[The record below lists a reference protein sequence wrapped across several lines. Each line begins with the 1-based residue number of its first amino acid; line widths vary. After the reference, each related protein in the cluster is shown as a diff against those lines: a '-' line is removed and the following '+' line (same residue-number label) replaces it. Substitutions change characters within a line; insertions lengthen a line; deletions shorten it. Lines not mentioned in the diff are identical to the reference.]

1 MNSLST
7 LLTIVHFI
15 GLGLAVGAASVK
27 VVLLLKC
34 KSDSAMV
41 PVYLKVVRPITKV
54 LITGIILLTLSG
66 IIWLING
73 YPFST
78 ELIIKIVLVA
88 LIWILGPI
96 IDNVAEPK
104 FKQLA
109 PTVDQPASPEF
120 AAIMNKYLALEIFAT
135 ALFYIIIIYWV

>member
-1 MNSLST
+1 MDALVSL
-7 LLTIVHFI
+7 LPVVHFI

-34 KSDSAMV
+34 KSNSAMI
-41 PVYLKVVRPITKV
+41 PVYLKVVRPITQV

-66 IIWLING
+66 IVWLIDG

-78 ELIIKIVLVA
+78 ELIVKIVLVA
-88 LIWILGPI
+88 LVWILGPI
-96 IDNVAEPK
+96 IDNVVEPK

-109 PTVDQPASPEF
+109 PASDQSASVEF
-120 AAIMNKYLALEIFAT
+120 LAIMKKYLALEIFAT
-135 ALFYIIIIYWV
+135 ALFYMIIIYWV

>member
-1 MNSLST
+1 MFELST

-15 GLGLAVGAASVK
+15 GLTLSVGAASVK

-66 IIWLING
+66 IIWLIDG

-78 ELIIKIVLVA
+78 ELIIKSVLVA

-109 PTVDQPASPEF
+109 PTANQPASPEF
-120 AAIMNKYLALEIFAT
+120 SAIMNKYLALEILAT
-135 ALFYIIIIYWV
+135 GLFYVIIIYWV

>member
-1 MNSLST
+1 MNFLSS
-7 LLTIVHFI
+7 LLTVVHFI

-66 IIWLING
+66 IIWLIDG

-78 ELIIKIVLVA
+78 ELIIKSVLVA

-104 FKQLA
+104 FKQLL

-120 AAIMNKYLALEIFAT
+120 VAIMNKYFALEILAT
-135 ALFYIIIIYWV
+135 ALFYIIIIYWA

>member
-1 MNSLST
+1 MFELST

-15 GLGLAVGAASVK
+15 GLALSVGAASVK

-66 IIWLING
+66 IIWLIDG

-78 ELIIKIVLVA
+78 ELIIKSVLVA

-109 PTVDQPASPEF
+109 PTANQPASPEF
-120 AAIMNKYLALEIFAT
+120 SAIMNKYLALEILAT
-135 ALFYIIIIYWV
+135 GLFYVIIIYWV

>member
-1 MNSLST
+1 MFELST

-15 GLGLAVGAASVK
+15 GLALGVGAASVK

-66 IIWLING
+66 IIWLIDG

-109 PTVDQPASPEF
+109 PGSDQPASPEF
-120 AAIMNKYLALEIFAT
+120 SIIMKKYPALEILAT
-135 ALFYIIIIYWV
+135 GLFYIIIIYWV